1 MKRRGPDALFRKIFH
16 PRSVALVGAS
26 SRQNWQWLRS
36 YLLGNFAGRLYPVNP
51 HVESMLGLK
60 FYPSVEAIP
69 DRIDYAVLL
78 TPAPTTPALVEECG
92 RKGAAAVQIFSS
104 GFRESGTPEGAAL
117 EEELLR
123 AARRARVR
131 VIGPNCMGVYCPE
144 SGITFRSSFTAKPGP
159 VAVVSQ
165 SGGFTIGLVL
175 WGQERGVGFSK
186 VVNYGN
192 GADLDGADFLDFLAK
207 DAKTR
212 VIAAYAE
219 GLKDEKRYLSALRRA
234 ASRKPVVILRSGRT
248 RAGSR
253 AMARHTGREGSSYP
267 AWLRAVGTAGA
278 FPADSFTD
286 LAETMTAFSMLP
298 RASGPRVSFVGMSGG
313 DGVAASDA
321 LEAEG
326 LKVPPLGGALKR
338 RLSKLAGKEIE
349 NPVDLAAAYLDPKVL
364 HATLTRLAADP
375 GTDIL
380 ALEVPT
386 RVLAPELYL
395 EEERGLFGALHRG
408 LRAAKGRGKPV
419 VVVTRSIEAEG
430 RRWEFVRGLF
440 QAGIPVFS
448 EHGAMAKVLAR
459 WIAFCGRRPGR
470 SGH

>member
-1 MKRRGPDALFRKIFH
+1 MNRRASDALFGRIFH
-16 PRSVALVGAS
+16 PGSIALVGAS

-36 YLLGNFAGRLYPVNP
+36 YLLGNFSGRLYPVNP
-51 HVESMLGLK
+51 NVESMLGFK
-60 FYPSVEAIP
+60 FYPAPEAIP
-69 DRIDYAVLL
+69 DRIDYAVIL
-78 TPAPTTPALVEECG
+78 TPAATVPGIVEACG

-104 GFRESGTPEGAAL
+104 GFREAGTREGAAL

-123 AARRARVR
+123 TARRAGVR
-131 VIGPNCMGVYCPE
+131 IIGPNCMGVYCPE
-144 SGITFRSSFTAKPGP
+144 SGIAFRASFTARPGP

-165 SGGFTIGLVL
+165 SGGFAIGLVL

-192 GADLDGADFLDFLAK
+192 GADLDGADFLGFLAR
-207 DAKTR
+207 DPKTK

-219 GLKDEKRYLSALRRA
+219 GLKDEKRYLAALRRA
-234 ASRKPVVILRSGRT
+234 ASKKPVVVLKSGRT

-253 AMARHTGREGSSYP
+253 AMARHTGREASSHS
-267 AWLRAVGTAGA
+267 AWLRAVRSAGA

-298 RASGPRVSFVGMSGG
+298 RARGPRVSFVGMSGG

-321 LEAEG
+321 MESAG
-326 LKVPPLGGALKR
+326 LKVSSLGRDLKR
-338 RLSKLAGKEIE
+338 RFSKAAGKEID

-364 HATLTRLAADP
+364 RATLTGLAADP

-380 ALEVPT
+380 VLEVPT

-395 EEERGLFGALHRG
+395 EEEKGLFNALHRS
-408 LRAAKGRGKPV
+408 LLAAKGRGKPV

-440 QAGIPVFS
+440 EAGIPVFS
-448 EHGAMAKVLAR
+448 EHGAAAKVMRR
-459 WIAFCGRRPGR
+459 WVDYCLRR
-470 SGH
+470 